1 MISLIEDMR
10 GSHPGRVKL
19 VLSNTPNAAGIA
31 KAIAKGIK
39 TKVVD
44 YQAFEN
50 NNLAFEKALN
60 KELEKNEIDIVCLAG
75 FMHILSLNFVSAW
88 KGRLLNIHPSLL
100 PKYKG
105 LDTHQRAIDAGD
117 CEAGCT
123 VHEVVAELDSGLIL
137 GQSQVAIIPGDTA
150 ESLSKRVLEE
160 EHILYPKVL
169 RNFIDGVSKKRFKQK

>member
-1 MISLIEDMR
+1 MISLIEDMK

-19 VLSNTPNAAGIA
+19 VLSSTPKAAGIA
-31 KAIAKGIK
+31 KAISKGIK
-39 TKVVD
+39 TRVVD
-44 YQAFEN
+44 FQAFEN
-50 NNLAFEKALN
+50 NNLAFEEVLN
-60 KELEKNEIDIVCLAG
+60 KELEKYEIDIVCLAG
-75 FMHILSLNFVSAW
+75 FMHILSLNFVSTW
-88 KGRLLNIHPSLL
+88 KKRLLNIHPSLL

-137 GQSQVAIIPGDTA
+137 GQTQVAIIPSDTA
-150 ESLSKRVLEE
+150 VSLSKRVLEK

-169 RNFIDGVSKKRFKQK
+169 RNFIDGMSKK

>member
-1 MISLIEDMR
+1 
-10 GSHPGRVKL
+10 
-19 VLSNTPNAAGIA
+19 
-31 KAIAKGIK
+31 
-39 TKVVD
+39 
-44 YQAFEN
+44 
-50 NNLAFEKALN
+50 
-60 KELEKNEIDIVCLAG
+60 
-75 FMHILSLNFVSAW
+75 MHILSLNFVSTW

-123 VHEVVAELDSGLIL
+123 VHEVIAELDSGLIL

-169 RNFIDGVSKKRFKQK
+169 RNFINGISKK